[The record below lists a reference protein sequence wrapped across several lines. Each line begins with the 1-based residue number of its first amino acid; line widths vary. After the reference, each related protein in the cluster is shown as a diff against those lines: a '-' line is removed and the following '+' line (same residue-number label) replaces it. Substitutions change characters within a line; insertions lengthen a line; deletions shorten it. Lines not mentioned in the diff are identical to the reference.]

1 MINDENAQK
10 VLEKLIGAFSENEP
24 AVVGSLLAF
33 SAIYTGQSVREYHTI
48 AMTHLTP
55 SLITIGH
62 LIHNNLPDTYYAFSF
77 WISAISKMLKFLS
90 THKPGLVLDFL

>member
-1 MINDENAQK
+1 MISDENAQK
-10 VLEKLIGAFSENEP
+10 VLEKLIGAFSGNESS
-24 AVVGSLLAF
+24 VCGSLLAF
-33 SAIYTGQSVREYHTI
+33 SSIYTGQNVREYHSI

-62 LIHNNLPDTYYAFSF
+62 TIHTNLPDTYYLFSF